1 MTTDFGQDI
10 YCLDSLATGRF
21 ARKLRIVGQRCYHR
35 LITPRGTLR
44 GGRHERNF
52 GLDLTGMV
60 GATVDKALT
69 AAMPQRIKNELA
81 KDKQVHAVSVAPIS
95 ETTVGGLATWRIS
108 VEVTTDVGPFELVLS
123 VSEVSVDLLEL
134 NT

>member
-1 MTTDFGQDI
+1 MTTDFGQDT
-10 YCLDSLATGRF
+10 YCLNSLATGRY
-21 ARKLRIVGQRCYHR
+21 ARKARVVGQRCYHR
-35 LITPRGTLR
+35 LITVRGTLR

-52 GLDLTGMV
+52 GLDLSGMV

-69 AAMPQRIKNELA
+69 AGMPQRIKNELK
-81 KDKQVHAVSVAPIS
+81 KDPEVITVAATIAES
-95 ETTVGGLATWRIS
+95 TVAGLTKWIITIRA
-108 VEVTTDVGPFELVLS
+108 TTDVGPFELVLS

>member
-1 MTTDFGQDI
+1 
-10 YCLDSLATGRF
+10 
-21 ARKLRIVGQRCYHR
+21 
-35 LITPRGTLR
+35 
-44 GGRHERNF
+44 
-52 GLDLTGMV
+52 MV
-60 GATVDKALT
+60 GASVDKALT

-81 KDKQVHAVSVAPIS
+81 KDKQVRAVSVAPIS

-108 VEVTTDVGPFELVLS
+108 VEVTTDDGPFELVLS